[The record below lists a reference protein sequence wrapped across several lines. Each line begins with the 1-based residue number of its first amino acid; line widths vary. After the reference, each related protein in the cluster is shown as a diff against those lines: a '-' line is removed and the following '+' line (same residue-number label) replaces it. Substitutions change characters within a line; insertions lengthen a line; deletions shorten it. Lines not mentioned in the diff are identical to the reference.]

1 VQGDFDMKRSAQAGA
16 PLAWFDPPAGRTETG
31 AKPER
36 RRNLRLAGPSGR
48 LMRAASLAGIAVVT
62 RGGESIGTLTDLLLD
77 APRGRIAYAVVA
89 QGGFMGLGERMQP
102 IPWRAL
108 ALDGAHGHG
117 LVLNATR
124 TVFESAPG
132 FDKAH
137 WPEQPDPAWH
147 HALHRHYR
155 CPPYWE

>member
-1 VQGDFDMKRSAQAGA
+1 LRRSAQAGA
-16 PLAWFDPPAGRTETG
+16 PSAWFDPPGGRAGAAR
-31 AKPER
+31 PER
-36 RRNLRLAGPSGR
+36 RRNLRLAGPGER
-48 LMRAASLAGIAVVT
+48 LMRAASLAGLAVVT
-62 RGGESIGTLTDLLLD
+62 RAGESIGTLTELLLD
-77 APRGRIAYAVVA
+77 VSRGRIAYAVVA

-108 ALDGAHGHG
+108 TLDVAHGHG
-117 LVLNATR
+117 LVLDATR

-132 FDKAH
+132 FDKDH
-137 WPEQPDPAWH
+137 WPERPDPAWH